1 MMMRLAETALLAL
14 VALVA
19 ILLLGR
25 PVVSRLT
32 ASLAPA
38 AALAAGE
45 STRGAAGAAP
55 ALPGA
60 SAEAGLGQEEMVSL
74 AHIEG
79 QLRASSIQR
88 LTDMV
93 GRHPEESL
101 AVVRRW
107 LTPEEAA

>member
-1 MMMRLAETALLAL
+1 
-14 VALVA
+14 
-19 ILLLGR
+19 
-25 PVVSRLT
+25 
-32 ASLAPA
+32 
-38 AALAAGE
+38 
-45 STRGAAGAAP
+45 
-55 ALPGA
+55 
-60 SAEAGLGQEEMVSL
+60 MVSL

-79 QLRASSIQR
+79 QLRASSIQK